1 MDVLKSRHRPQAKR
15 MQADPLQVK
24 RVQAAPPRV
33 KQKPRSKSFG
43 DLLVAPTGV
52 DPVTFRFLSH
62 CFDEFT
68 RTSLGFVCS
77 VFATILASLS
87 FPDLRWNVRSKCG
100 VLVRRINLH

>member
-1 MDVLKSRHRPQAKR
+1 MRELHAKFVWRGVLFVRMWSCRMDVLKSRHRPQAKR

-52 DPVTFRFLSH
+52 DPVTFRF
-62 CFDEFT
+62 
-68 RTSLGFVCS
+68 S
-77 VFATILASLS
+77 VE
-87 FPDLRWNVRSKCG
+87 RST
-100 VLVRRINLH
+100 N